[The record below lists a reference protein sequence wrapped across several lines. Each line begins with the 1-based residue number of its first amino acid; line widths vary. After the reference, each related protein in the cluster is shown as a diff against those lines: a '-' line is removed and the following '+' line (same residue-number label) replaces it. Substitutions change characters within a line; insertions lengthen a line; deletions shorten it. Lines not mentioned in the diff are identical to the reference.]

1 VILVPF
7 VLVYDLISSI
17 DGAADVGMF
26 PPVWLFLM
34 IDSSV
39 LSIELA
45 C

>member
-1 VILVPF
+1 MILVPF
-7 VLVYDLISSI
+7 VLVYDLISI